1 MHHPDVQRVLAPA
14 FLVDR
19 DEAELES
26 LYARREELHRVEG
39 QVSYVRRLAQGRI
52 EILCAELERRDRGGD
67 PQDLAELICRIP
79 DVMGGG
85 DTVPSTRGGDELTPD
100 ESFVAQ
106 IDAVVGPSAFLAL
119 PDYSPSEIDGQVVA
133 LEGFER
139 QVSDARRLLHE
150 KIDLLQCEIAR
161 RFRGAE
167 PVG

>member
-26 LYARREELHRVEG
+26 LYQRREELHHIEG
-39 QVSYVRRLAQGRI
+39 QVSFVRRLAQGRI

-67 PQDLAELICRIP
+67 PTDLAELICKLP
-79 DVMGGG
+79 DVLGGG
-85 DTVPSTRGGDELTPD
+85 VTVPSTRGGDDLSPD

-106 IDAVVGPSAFLAL
+106 VDAIVGPEEFLSL
-119 PDYSPSEIDGQVVA
+119 PDYDAAELDGQVIA

-139 QVSDARRLLHE
+139 MVSEARRRLHE
-150 KIDLLQCEIAR
+150 RIDLVQCEIAR
-161 RFRGAE
+161 RFKAAA
-167 PVG
+167 V